1 MDSYL
6 SQSQRSA
13 AYESWLQRQA
23 DLPSFAALSHAAFPS
38 AASLFS
44 LHRRAIRRSPA
55 SSFAAVFFAQF
66 LRGFET
72 PAVRIQAFFYAAME
86 TLLQSQSHLFL
97 RSSILSV
104 MQRGM
109 QSPYITVREKNLR
122 LLLSASSFYPRLLG
136 PYAPV
141 IQQGLED
148 RGVSVRRIS
157 SRLARG
163 LLEQVLK
170 ELDVV
175 PCETVVKLVGWMA
188 ERAFREEDAKVR
200 EACEANVL
208 RVLLGAGT
216 LGVVA
221 QSCVQLQNQMKEQSE
236 SSVTRFVEECR
247 AILEQ
252 SQQQAALQRQIR
264 RLFDTFFEAD
274 TQVSTVSLI
283 ERVVGSAGDPVDL
296 LAAQSA
302 VARFVSLRVSLHA
315 RRSLVSNGP
324 NSRGE
329 TALLGRVLPHSRPRE
344 ADSAVLLAESVRE
357 SFSAVFTDDREAGD
371 GD

>member
-6 SQSQRSA
+6 SHTQRSA
-13 AYESWLQRQA
+13 AYEAWLQRQA
-23 DLPSFAALSHAAFPS
+23 ELPSFGALSHAAFPS
-38 AASLFS
+38 TASLFS
-44 LHRRAIRRSPA
+44 LHCRAIRQSPA
-55 SSFAAVFFAQF
+55 SSFSAVFFAQF

-72 PAVRIQAFFYAAME
+72 PTVRIQAFFYSAME

-97 RSSILSV
+97 RSSILAV

-163 LLEQVLK
+163 LCEQVLK

-175 PCETVVKLVGWMA
+175 PGETVVKLIGWMA
-188 ERAFREEDAKVR
+188 DRAFREEDAKVR
-200 EACEANVL
+200 EGCEENVMS
-208 RVLLGAGT
+208 VLLRAGT
-216 LGVVA
+216 LDVVA
-221 QSCVQLQNQMKEQSE
+221 QSCVLLQNQMKEQSE
-236 SSVTRFVEECR
+236 SNGKRFVEECH

-252 SQQQAALQRQIR
+252 PHHQAALQRQIR
-264 RLFDTFFEAD
+264 RLFDTYFESD
-274 TQVSTVSLI
+274 TQVSTVS
-283 ERVVGSAGDPVDL
+283 
-296 LAAQSA
+296 
-302 VARFVSLRVSLHA
+302 RFE
-315 RRSLVSNGP
+315 G
-324 NSRGE
+324 
-329 TALLGRVLPHSRPRE
+329 
-344 ADSAVLLAESVRE
+344 
-357 SFSAVFTDDREAGD
+357 
-371 GD
+371 